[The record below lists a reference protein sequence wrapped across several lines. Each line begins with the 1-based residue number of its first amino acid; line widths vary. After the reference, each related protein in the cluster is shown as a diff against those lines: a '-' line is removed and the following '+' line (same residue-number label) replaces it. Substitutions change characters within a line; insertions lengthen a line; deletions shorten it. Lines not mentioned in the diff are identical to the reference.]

1 MLQYKF
7 RKLESSGSL
16 RRPIF
21 IHSRSNFLKSSVL
34 RSHQIA
40 ISKDDRGAIND
51 FVDSV
56 DFVVDEVLR
65 SRLLMGQGRVLVRL
79 RRHVHS

>member
-21 IHSRSNFLKSSVL
+21 IHARSNFLNHADQNHADQNHADQNHAYQNHAYHRPSPIV
-34 RSHQIA
+34 
-40 ISKDDRGAIND
+40 GFFN
-51 FVDSV
+51 
-56 DFVVDEVLR
+56 
-65 SRLLMGQGRVLVRL
+65 
-79 RRHVHS
+79 